1 MRSIGEKKKDSIENE
16 EVFKEESV
24 TEEEIFKEES
34 VIEEHEQAYKESS
47 NLD

>member
-24 TEEEIFKEES
+24 TEEISKEES